1 MTQPRQK
8 ILLKFVNKV
17 KHKPDSFMAKNKR
30 KDNDII
36 IRADGTKVKISGYQ
50 APQAPIDAPKFK
62 AKLKASKL
70 PPVVDL
76 RPYMTQIENQETL
89 GSCSANAAA
98 GAYEYLI
105 NRNQGINTYDVSR
118 LFLYYNT
125 RVLMGTEDEDSGG
138 FLSSVLEAL
147 HKKGICNEELWPY
160 KIKKFA
166 QKPPKECYQ
175 EANGNKIEKYEYVDT
190 DLDTWKSVLAQG
202 YPIIFGMQIFDS
214 FQTPRRGL
222 ISLPRR
228 NDNNLGG
235 HAMLCVGYSDPDN
248 VFIVRNSW
256 GTQWGDGGYCYIP
269 YDYMMSD
276 LNNGDSWV
284 IYDVNKIELEDAEET
299 WSEDEDSL
307 FVNYDDE
314 FSNMDPETW
323 QEFNDAMGEYGFEY
337 RLSAL
342 FLFASVMDGE
352 WSEEELSVAAYH
364 LHNLFAMFQ
373 VKMDPAKVLSHTM
386 DLAGEGD
393 FGKESAEIFKTY
405 LSPGALANIYQQM
418 VEVAAADGLHPGEE
432 EFLNY
437 IAEYWLGDVEDWE
450 NLVMSDEEMDALV
463 DEVFQDEDDYE
474 PRTADIKKKKG
485 NKKPDNKK
493 PDNKKPE
500 QPRKQTGKKASPKR
514 RPSRPQR
521 TSKDRAR
528 AKKLAKKYA
537 NGDLSEEDFKDELL
551 ALGFTSAMLDDID
564 FDEMD
569 LDDFDLDDLDDA
581 LFDDEEDDDDD
592 LDEDDDDED
601 DDDLDDEEEEG
612 DEDFDEEEE
621 DEEDDDEDFDEE
633 EEDEEDDDE
642 DLDDEEEEDDDDLD
656 DEEEDEDDEDD
667 DEDFD
672 EEDDEDLDEEEED
685 DEEDFDDGGDE
696 DYDDGDDGDFD
707 DGGDDDEDY

>member
-1 MTQPRQK
+1 MCHSRNDTTTRRTMTQQPPQMTQPSPK
-8 ILLKFVNKV
+8 IIRKFVNKV

-138 FLSSVLEAL
+138 FLYSVLEAL
-147 HKKGICNEELWPY
+147 HQKGICNEELWPY

-175 EANGNKIEKYEYVDT
+175 EAKGNKIEKYEYVDT

-276 LNNGDSWV
+276 LNNGDSWI

-418 VEVAAADGLHPGEE
+418 VEVAAADGLHPDEE

-463 DEVFQDEDDYE
+463 DEVFQDDDDYE
-474 PRTADIKKKKG
+474 PRTADTKKKKG
-485 NKKPDNKK
+485 NKK

-500 QPRKQTGKKASPKR
+500 QPRKQTSPKR

-564 FDEMD
+564 FDELD

-581 LFDDEEDDDDD
+581 LFDDEDDDDDDFDEEEDDD
-592 LDEDDDDED
+592 LDE
-601 DDDLDDEEEEG
+601 
-612 DEDFDEEEE
+612 
-621 DEEDDDEDFDEE
+621 DDEDFDEE
-633 EEDEEDDDE
+633 E
-642 DLDDEEEEDDDDLD
+642 DDDLD
-656 DEEEDEDDEDD
+656 DEEDEEEDDVEDFEDEEEED

-672 EEDDEDLDEEEED
+672 EEEEED
-685 DEEDFDDGGDE
+685 DEEDFDDGGEE
-696 DYDDGDDGDFD
+696 DYDDDGDDGDFD

>member
-1 MTQPRQK
+1 
-8 ILLKFVNKV
+8 
-17 KHKPDSFMAKNKR
+17 MAKNKR

-138 FLSSVLEAL
+138 FLYSVLEAL
-147 HKKGICNEELWPY
+147 HQKGICNEELWPY

-175 EANGNKIEKYEYVDT
+175 EAKGNKIEKYEYVDT

-276 LNNGDSWV
+276 LNNGDSWI

-418 VEVAAADGLHPGEE
+418 VEVAAADGLHPDEE

-463 DEVFQDEDDYE
+463 DEVFQDDDDYE
-474 PRTADIKKKKG
+474 PRTADTKKKKG
-485 NKKPDNKK
+485 NKK

-500 QPRKQTGKKASPKR
+500 QPRKQTSPKR

-564 FDEMD
+564 FDELD

-581 LFDDEEDDDDD
+581 LFDDEDDDDDDFDEEEDDD
-592 LDEDDDDED
+592 LDE
-601 DDDLDDEEEEG
+601 
-612 DEDFDEEEE
+612 
-621 DEEDDDEDFDEE
+621 DDEDFDEE
-633 EEDEEDDDE
+633 E
-642 DLDDEEEEDDDDLD
+642 DDDLD
-656 DEEEDEDDEDD
+656 DEEDEEEDDVEDFEDEEEED

-672 EEDDEDLDEEEED
+672 EEEEED
-685 DEEDFDDGGDE
+685 DEEDFDDGGEE
-696 DYDDGDDGDFD
+696 DYDDDGDDGDFD